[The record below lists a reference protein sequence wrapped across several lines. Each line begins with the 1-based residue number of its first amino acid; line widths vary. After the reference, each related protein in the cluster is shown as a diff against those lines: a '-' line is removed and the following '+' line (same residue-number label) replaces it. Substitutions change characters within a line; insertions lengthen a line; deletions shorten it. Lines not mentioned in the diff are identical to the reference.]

1 MSKVRE
7 GVRGASED
15 GFTLIELVVAMS
27 LAMILLAVTFST
39 VVNSQSVVTTT
50 KQQQD
55 LNAEARQAINRMARD
70 IRQANRVIT
79 AVNPDRPS
87 FSATGL
93 VAVRFASDFDG
104 DGCTGGRLVAGG
116 PATCLP
122 YNPSNPEDLTYCY
135 QPGVAQLYVID
146 NDAAGVVPVDATATT
161 CSGGQPLLAGNVS
174 GFKVEYRS
182 NQYRYDLNPSDGVT
196 TWRELDEALP
206 PIGNANGLLDL
217 ELTNVD
223 SVVLNITM
231 RLGGRSQVYR
241 TQVDLRNGSK

>member
-7 GVRGASED
+7 RVRRASED

-27 LAMILLAVTFST
+27 LAMILLAVTIST

-87 FSATGL
+87 FSAGGL
-93 VAVRFASDFDG
+93 VAARFAADFDG
-104 DGCTGGRLVAGG
+104 DGCTGGQLVVGG

-146 NDAAGVVPVDATATT
+146 NDAAGVVPVDATSTT

-174 GFKVEYRS
+174 SFKVEYRS
-182 NQYRYDLNPSDGVT
+182 NQYRYDLNPSNGVT
-196 TWRELDEALP
+196 TWLELDESP
-206 PIGNANGLLDL
+206 PPVGNANGVLDL